1 MITMITINFASR
13 NYRLIARIRFGLIA
27 GSIIMAAIMAGMLW
41 GADSLHANI
50 SSMDRKLKELKAADE
65 QTRPVLLERE
75 RLVKDLT
82 AMSGLMEAR
91 KLSWT
96 RLLTSM
102 EAVVPVG
109 VALKHV
115 EFDPKGSTLTMNGM
129 ARSPESLRNL
139 VVAMEK
145 SASFKDP
152 FLKHQSLEKGNIS
165 FNVVAVYREDKSRA
179 VAQGKQ

>member
-1 MITMITINFASR
+1 MITINFASR
-13 NYRLIARIRFGLIA
+13 NYRLIARIRSGLIA
-27 GSIIMAAIMAGMLW
+27 GSIFLIVIAAGVLW
-41 GADSLHANI
+41 ISVSLRENV
-50 SSMDRKLKELKAADE
+50 SSMDLKLRELKAADE
-65 QTRPVLLERE
+65 QTRPALLERE

-91 KLSWT
+91 KISWT
-96 RLLTSM
+96 WLLTSV

-115 EFDPKGSTLTMNGM
+115 EFNPKVSTLTLNGM
-129 ARSPESLRNL
+129 ARSPESLHNL

-145 SASFKDP
+145 SSSFINP

-179 VAQGKQ
+179 VAQGKR

>member
-1 MITMITINFASR
+1 MIAINFASR
-13 NYRLIARIRFGLIA
+13 NYRLIGRIRSGLIA
-27 GSIIMAAIMAGMLW
+27 GSILLVAITSGMLW
-41 GADSLHANI
+41 SAVSLRANI
-50 SSMDRKLKELKAADE
+50 SSMDRKLQELKAADE
-65 QTRPVLLERE
+65 QLRPALLERE

-82 AMSGLMEAR
+82 AMSGLLELR
-91 KLSWT
+91 KISWT
-96 RLLTSM
+96 RFLTSV
-102 EAVVPVG
+102 EAVVPAG

-115 EFDPKGSTLTMNGM
+115 EFDPKNSTLTLNGM

-152 FLKHQSLEKGNIS
+152 LLKHQSLEKGNIS

-179 VAQGKQ
+179 VAQGKR

>member
-1 MITMITINFASR
+1 V
-13 NYRLIARIRFGLIA
+13 
-27 GSIIMAAIMAGMLW
+27 
-41 GADSLHANI
+41 
-50 SSMDRKLKELKAADE
+50 DE
-65 QTRPVLLERE
+65 QTRPALLERE
-75 RLVKDLT
+75 RIVKDLT
-82 AMSGLMEAR
+82 AMSGLLEAR
-91 KLSWT
+91 KISWT
-96 RLLTSM
+96 RLLTSV

-115 EFDPKGSTLTMNGM
+115 DFEVKDSTLTLNGV

-165 FNVVAVYREDKSRA
+165 FNVVAVYREDKGPA
-179 VAQGKQ
+179 VAQGKR

>member
-1 MITMITINFASR
+1 MITINFASR
-13 NYRLIARIRFGLIA
+13 DYRLIARVRSGLIA
-27 GSIIMAAIMAGMLW
+27 GSIFLVAITAGMLW
-41 GADSLHANI
+41 ITASLHAKMTT
-50 SSMDRKLKELKAADE
+50 MDRKLQELKAADE
-65 QTRPVLLERE
+65 QVRPALLERE

-91 KLSWT
+91 KISWT
-96 RLLTSM
+96 RLLSSV

-115 EFDPKGSTLTMNGM
+115 EFSPKDSTLTLNGT
-129 ARSPESLRNL
+129 ARSPDSLSNL
-139 VVAMEK
+139 VVTMEK
-145 SASFKDP
+145 SASFKAP